1 MVRTFSRV
9 IYRVQTAVFWK
20 RGALHQCRDDLPFAE
35 ALDHNTDYADFKRHE
50 EEMMNKHL
58 KKLPRK
64 RKLSAGDSADTNPA
78 EADKTS
84 TKKRKQ
90 AATETSLKLP
100 GKVASIDVHML
111 CAQCDMIERTLVL
124 IQRHLHALNREMW
137 WNASCP

>member
-1 MVRTFSRV
+1 M
-9 IYRVQTAVFWK
+9 QTAVFWK

-64 RKLSAGDSADTNPA
+64 RKLSAGDSADTNFA

-84 TKKRKQ
+84 TKKRRRNT
-90 AATETSLKLP
+90 AAETSLKLP
-100 GKVASIDVHML
+100 EKVTSRDVHL
-111 CAQCDMIERTLVL
+111 RSVT
-124 IQRHLHALNREMW
+124 
-137 WNASCP
+137 